1 MRAPSCQIPKT
12 ITEQPQAASFP
23 LPKEKEAEMV
33 AYAKKLRAKWPHMK
47 KDRLMRKVAE
57 HFKVK
62 LV

>member
-1 MRAPSCQIPKT
+1 
-12 ITEQPQAASFP
+12 
-23 LPKEKEAEMV
+23 MV